1 MDKTLA
7 LNMIELLSAIEAA
20 MMMDKRNFP
29 DYLHDKIT
37 DAVEN
42 LREIILTECGN
53 DTKNG

>member
-7 LNMIELLSAIEAA
+7 LNLIELLSAIEAA

-29 DYLHDKIT
+29 DFLHDKIT

-42 LREIILTECGN
+42 LREIILTEPNVC
-53 DTKNG
+53 DTE